1 MAITEPFIP
10 KTITVHLGPPDSNA
24 INVTEDFATYI
35 KNVAS
40 SEIYPTWPEESLRAN
55 IYTIITFA
63 LNRIYTEYY
72 RTKGYDFDITNSTQY
87 DQAYVRGREIFQP
100 ISIIV
105 DEIFDSYVVKD
116 GQVQPYYAQ
125 YCSGRETTCEGL
137 SQWGTVTLAER
148 GLTPYQI
155 LRYYYGNVG
164 IVENVPVRS
173 NVESY
178 PGRPL
183 RLGSAGEDVRTIQ
196 LELNRIRK
204 NFPAIPAITSTDG
217 IFSRDTERAVRK
229 FQEIFNLTQDG
240 IVGRTTWYKIKN
252 LYNGVKSLSD
262 LETEGISADEI
273 TKALGTVLR
282 QGARGE
288 QVKYLQYYLNFINL
302 FNNRNSQIDVDGIFG
317 PATKNAVINFQSRY
331 DLTPDGVVGRQT
343 KNKLL
348 DVYDS
353 ILNNLP
359 AEYQPYRNFYYP
371 GYILLVGSRGDPVRQ
386 LQLFLDTVAENTGA
400 FSQVTVDGIFGNR
413 TENAVAAYQRYK
425 GLTPTGFVDPNTWEN
440 LRQDYIRFTQ
450 R

>member
-1 MAITEPFIP
+1 MAITEPYIP
-10 KTITVHLGPPDSNA
+10 KTITVHLGAPDSNA
-24 INVTEDFATYI
+24 ANITEDFATYI

-55 IYTIITFA
+55 IYAIITFA

-72 RTKGYDFDITNSTQY
+72 RSKGYNFDITNSTAY

-100 ISIIV
+100 ISRIV
-105 DEIFDSYVVKD
+105 DEILDSYVVKD
-116 GQVQPYYAQ
+116 GQVQPYYTQ
-125 YCSGRETTCEGL
+125 YCSGRDTYCRGL

-148 GLTPYQI
+148 GYTPYQI

-183 RLGSAGEDVRTIQ
+183 KLGSAGEDVRTIQ
-196 LELNRIRK
+196 LELNRIGK
-204 NFPAIPAITSTDG
+204 NYPAIPAISSTDG
-217 IFSRDTERAVRK
+217 IFNQQTERAVKK

-252 LYNGVKSLSD
+252 IYNGVKNLND
-262 LETEGISADEI
+262 LETEGISANEI
-273 TKALGTVLR
+273 KNVLSTVLR
-282 QGARGE
+282 QGSRGD
-288 QVKYLQYYLNFINL
+288 QVRYLQYYLNFINL
-302 FNNRNSQIDVDGIFG
+302 MNNSNNQIAVDGIFG
-317 PATKNAVINFQSRY
+317 NATKNAVINFQKRY
-331 DLTPDGVVGRQT
+331 GLDPDGIVGRNT

-348 DVYDS
+348 DVYGN

-359 AEYQPYRNFYYP
+359 EEYRPYRNFYYP
-371 GYILLVGSRGDPVRQ
+371 GYILLTGSKGDPVKQ
-386 LQLFLDTVAENTGA
+386 LQMFLNTVAQNTGA
-400 FSQVTVDGIFGNR
+400 FSKISVDGVFGQK

-425 GLTPTGFVDPNTWEN
+425 GLNPTGIVDPSTWEN
-440 LRQDYIRFTQ
+440 LRQDYIKYT
-450 R
+450 